1 MKIKRITALFLLV
14 SILIFSPSAL
24 ADFTSRD
31 EGKSFATRGEVVAML
46 LEAADFYNPGVVKSD
61 IIKGYE
67 DGLLHEERNV
77 TRAEALVML
86 SRAFSDFPELT
97 GHNKRVALT
106 ADDFTDIPQWAQ
118 TELATVFDS
127 GIAAG
132 TGEGIFSPN
141 DYVTKGQMELF
152 IERVYSLYG
161 TNPKDDFYATIN
173 KDTLNTLEIYPGNFS
188 AGTLENIQIETSS
201 QVDFVIEDILVREHK
216 HGTPGQKVSDLYRCV
231 IDSKTRNSQGIEPI
245 KKYLDMI
252 DEANNISELTNL
264 EYLISEEI
272 CVSSFMGFSLGIDM
286 EDSSKYVL
294 CFGGMSPLMNK
305 EFYSEKGKKQDAYV
319 KYLSTLLQIGG
330 ESESEALANATEYFE
345 LEKELA
351 AEMLDSEGQND
362 INRMYTP
369 STIGK
374 IGAMYPDFDM
384 NRVLEYS
391 GLSKADK
398 VLVLDMEMAQKFSEI
413 YNQSNFNALKTTMKL
428 SVLYSCGNMLSGDFK
443 LAAYK
448 FESVVMGASGYHDVY
463 QDAVSVIKDVMPEYI
478 SQSYVDNFFDEESKK
493 DVEQMTYDIIGVFK
507 KRIDELVWMSES
519 TKAKA
524 KLKLDKI
531 NLKIG
536 YPESMSSYID
546 DVDIVPR
553 EKGGTYFSNMIAISK
568 GSRNQL
574 KGIQFGEVDRDSW
587 GMTPYT
593 VNAGYDPSRN
603 EIVLPA
609 AILQAPFYDKDAS
622 YEENLGGIG
631 YVIAHEITH
640 AFDPNGAKFDENG
653 NVNNWWTA
661 EDYAAFNKLCDDV
674 AEFFQGEEPIP
685 AVQTNGR
692 LTLNENIA
700 DVGGVACITQLAKEK
715 GHTDYKKL
723 YSSVAIAWA
732 GTSSREYTEYLS
744 QIDVHSSG
752 KIRVNRV
759 LVNFQE
765 FYDAFDIKEGDGMY
779 VPTEERIKVW

>member
-1 MKIKRITALFLLV
+1 MKIKRLLSLLV
-14 SILIFSPSAL
+14 LIVIISLYAPATVTVL
-24 ADFTSRD
+24 AEDTPVN
-31 EGKSFATRGEVVAML
+31 RGEVVVML

-61 IIKGYE
+61 IIQGYE
-67 DGLLHEERNV
+67 DGLLHEERYV

-86 SRAFSDFPELT
+86 SRAFGELPELT

-106 ADDFTDIPQWAQ
+106 ADDFDDIPQWAQ
-118 TELATVFDS
+118 AELESVFDS
-127 GIAAG
+127 GIVAG

-141 DYVTKGQMELF
+141 NYVTRNQMELF

-161 TNPKDDFYATIN
+161 TNLKDDFYATVN
-173 KDTLNTLEIYPGNFS
+173 RDTLNELEIYPGNFS
-188 AGTLENIQIETSS
+188 AGTLENIQIESSS
-201 QVDFVIEDILVREHK
+201 QVDFVIEDILIREHQY
-216 HGTPGQKVSDLYRCV
+216 GTPGQKVTDLFRCV
-231 IDSKTRNSQGIEPI
+231 VDSKTRNLQGIEPI

-252 DEANNISELTNL
+252 DNAKNISELTEL
-264 EYLISEEI
+264 EYIISDEI
-272 CVSSFMGFSLGIDM
+272 CVSSFMGFSLGVDM

-305 EFYSEKGKKQDAYV
+305 EFYFETGKKQDAYV
-319 KYLSTLLQIGG
+319 QYLATLLELGG
-330 ESESEALANATEYFE
+330 ESKNKAYTNAVEYFN

-351 AEMLDSEGQND
+351 GAMLDSAGQND
-362 INRMYTP
+362 INQMYTP
-369 STIGK
+369 STFGK

-398 VLVLDMEMAQKFSEI
+398 VLVLDMGMAQKFSEI

-428 SVLYSCGNMLSGDFK
+428 SVLYSCGSMLSGDFK
-443 LAAYK
+443 LASYD
-448 FESVVMGASGYHDVY
+448 FESIVMGANGYHDVY
-463 QDAVSVIKDVMPEYI
+463 QDAVSIIKNVMPEYI
-478 SQSYVDNFFDEESKK
+478 SQSYIDKFFDDESKK
-493 DVEQMTYDIIGVFK
+493 DVEQMTNDIIDIFK
-507 KRIDELVWMSES
+507 KRIDALPWMSES

-524 KLKLDKI
+524 KLKLDTM

-536 YPESMSSYID
+536 YPESMDSYID
-546 DVDIVPR
+546 SVDIIPK
-553 EKGGTYFSNMIAISK
+553 EKGGTYFSNMVAISK
-568 GSRNQL
+568 AARDQL
-574 KGIQFGEVDRDSW
+574 KGVQFSKVNRDSW
-587 GMTPYT
+587 GMPPFT

-609 AILQAPFYDKDAS
+609 AILQAPLYDKDAS

-640 AFDPNGAKFDENG
+640 AFDPNGAQFDENG
-653 NVNNWWTA
+653 NVNNWWTE

-674 AEFFQGEEPIP
+674 ATFFHGEEPIP

-692 LTLNENIA
+692 LTLDENIA
-700 DVGGVACITQLAKEK
+700 DVGGIACITQLANEK
-715 GHTDYKKL
+715 GKTDYKKL
-723 YSSVAIAWA
+723 YTAVARTWA
-732 GTSSREYTEYLS
+732 GTSSREYAEYLS

-779 VPTEERIKVW
+779 VPPEERITVW